1 MRYNQLIEAKFRKP
15 VTMFHGTSTKFLRTI
30 LKTGIEPFPKTKM
43 WDVDPNA
50 DEKRSSR
57 ASVGGSYWTSNL
69 LTATSSAL
77 NTKQKFGGDS
87 LIVIANIQQQQSFM
101 DEDNVTFETNH
112 VMTETIRDILSVSPE
127 AYPQIA
133 HIFYDNKELKTK
145 MQKYFVEKFHSYM
158 IYNKNMPVPK
168 EILQKHFDN
177 YFIRIFSHLKNKK
190 DSINDVF
197 RYVENKPEDIPTVQ
211 EAEKMY
217 QNTLDKITKY
227 YRKNAIELDDNS
239 FNHTLR
245 ITEPVTFGG
254 ANKITHLIEI
264 PDNYEEKLI
273 LHYGDKN
280 NIPEKFI
287 KEYRGKKGEL
297 FGIVDKYGNDVL

>member
-30 LKTGIEPFPKTKM
+30 LKKGMEPYPKTKM
-43 WDVDPNA
+43 WDVDPSA
-50 DEKRSSR
+50 DETRSSR
-57 ASVGGSYWTSNL
+57 ASLGGSYWTSNL

-77 NTKQKFGGDS
+77 NTKQKFGGNR

-101 DEDNVTFETNH
+101 DEDNVTFETKH
-112 VMTETIRDILSVSPE
+112 VMLETIIDILNVSPD

-133 HIFYDNKELKTK
+133 HIFYDNKELKSK
-145 MQKYFVEKFHSYM
+145 MQNYFVEKFHSYI
-158 IYNKNMPVPK
+158 IYNKNMPIPRNLLK
-168 EILQKHFDN
+168 THFDN

-197 RYVENKPEDIPTVQ
+197 KYVENKPEDIPNIQ
-211 EAEKMY
+211 DAEKMY
-217 QNTLDKITKY
+217 QDTLDKVTKY
-227 YRKNAIELDDNS
+227 YRKNAIEIDNS

-245 ITEPVTFGG
+245 ITEPVTFSG
-254 ANKITHLIEI
+254 ANKITHIIEI
-264 PDNYEEKLI
+264 PDDYEEKLI

-280 NIPEKFI
+280 NILEKFI
-287 KEYRGKKGEL
+287 KEYRRKKGEL
-297 FGIVDKYGNDVL
+297 FGIVDKYGNDVT